1 MENNILINNKALINQ
16 LTKTAMSYAPA
27 FELDHEINQLSN
39 TYYST
44 IMSILH
50 FGEGELNFRKGE
62 RYSILNLYPDLVT
75 YSNNQLT
82 EWNNR
87 GISSLDVAIQTI
99 EDFITSGISSNTPI
113 PSSNYDDM
121 RLRISQ
127 ILVETHLSASDV
139 NQLVAAFDEVVTQ
152 AANNGELGVV
162 TFMRD
167 KLIELKNVRLS
178 PTRGTEVNSIPVW
191 KIIGAIIIFG
201 FPVYKTA
208 RCLIKGK
215 CCNTVSGLE
224 GLIVF
229 IAAVAWV
236 LCD

>member
-1 MENNILINNKALINQ
+1 
-16 LTKTAMSYAPA
+16 MSYAPA
-27 FELDHEINQLSN
+27 FELDQEINQLSN

-44 IMSILH
+44 VMSILH

-62 RYSILNLYPDLVT
+62 RYSALNLYPNLVT
-75 YSNNQLT
+75 YSNDQLT

-87 GISSLDVAIQTI
+87 GIASLDAAIQTI
-99 EDFITSGISSNTPI
+99 EDFISSGISSNTPI
-113 PSSNYDDM
+113 ASSNYEDM

-127 ILVETHLSASDV
+127 ILAETHLSSSDV
-139 NQLVAAFDEVVTQ
+139 NQLVTAFDEDVSH
-152 AANNGELGVV
+152 AASSGELGVA

-167 KLIELKNVRLS
+167 KLNELKNVRLS

-191 KIIGAIIIFG
+191 KIIVAIIIFG

-224 GLIVF
+224 GAIVF
-229 IAAVAWV
+229 IAAIAWL